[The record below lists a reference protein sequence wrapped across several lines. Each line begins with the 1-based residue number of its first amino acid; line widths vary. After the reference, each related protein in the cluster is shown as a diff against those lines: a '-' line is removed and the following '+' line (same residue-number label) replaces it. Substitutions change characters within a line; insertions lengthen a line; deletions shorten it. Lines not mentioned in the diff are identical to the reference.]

1 MNKNK
6 IAIEQDLVL
15 EDISGYNEVDQ
26 FDLDAMES
34 ILNQDIEEI
43 ISELDSLGKEKEKLT
58 NPDALGKEIYNS
70 IFNQLNAQNGMD
82 LSSDTRVEKYQKG
95 HVGETSSSAGIDAL
109 RDKNYQKVKNYNT
122 QASKSKQGIKDAYTG
137 KILRTS
143 DGHQINT
150 DHVVSRNEIYGSG
163 IKKRLRELSGNE
175 TKDLA
180 NLPDNL
186 VATNES
192 LNKSKGAKSIFEY
205 LKYFDQR
212 RRDLIEHNKKKID
225 KINKSNISQKDK
237 EKKIQQINTRQKDI
251 LDANAERMKSIDKK
265 ARKGINQKVYRDA
278 AKNVAADAANAALR
292 GALMTSAATL
302 IKNIIDRLVEFF
314 KSKIKSWSEF
324 LNKMKQAISD
334 FFNSLKSVF
343 KNSMS
348 GAIGSIVNN
357 IANLISTKL
366 TKVWSALK
374 TGFST
379 IKNAMQVFKNPE
391 NKDKPFSVLLAEFG
405 KVIAAG
411 LAISGTLLLSEFLTK
426 ILLKAFPGLEAL
438 TIPII
443 GSIPG
448 FIIEIILAIIGGIIT
463 GIAINFL
470 NKFISGY
477 EKSSLDKKL
486 ILKQNEVLDK
496 QRTQIAILKQ
506 SENIHKKKSF
516 NEIDS
521 RHKQANN
528 LTQKSLDEIF
538 SEDIENYSFDDIQSD
553 LETLL

>member
-1 MNKNK
+1 MKKNK

-15 EDISGYNEVDQ
+15 DDISGYNEVDQ
-26 FDLDAMES
+26 FDFDAMES

-43 ISELDSLGKEKEKLT
+43 ISELDSLGKEKEKLI
-58 NPDALGKEIYNS
+58 NPDALGTEIYNS
-70 IFNQLNAQNGMD
+70 IFNQLNVQNGMD
-82 LSSDTRVEKYQKG
+82 LSSDTGVEKYQKS

-122 QASKSKQGIKDAYTG
+122 QASKSKQGVKDAYTG

-150 DHVVSRNEIYGSG
+150 DHVVSRDEIFGSG

-180 NLPDNL
+180 NLRDNL

-192 LNKSKGAKSIFEY
+192 LNKSKGAKSIPKY
-205 LKYFDQR
+205 LKYLDQR
-212 RRDLIEHNKKKID
+212 RKDLIEHSKKKID

-237 EKKIQQINTRQKDI
+237 EKKTQQIETRQKDI
-251 LDANAERMKSIDKK
+251 LDANPELMKSIDKK
-265 ARKGINQKVYRDA
+265 ARKAINKKEYRDA
-278 AKNVAADAANAALR
+278 AKNVAGDATNAALR
-292 GALMTSAATL
+292 AALMTSAATL

-314 KSKIKSWSEF
+314 KSKTKSWSEF

-334 FFNSLKSVF
+334 FFNSLKSIF
-343 KNSMS
+343 KNAMS
-348 GAIGSIVNN
+348 GATGSIVNN
-357 IANLISTKL
+357 IANVISKYFRN
-366 TKVWSALK
+366 VWSALK

-411 LAISGTLLLSEFLTK
+411 LAISGTLLLSETLTK

-477 EKSSLDKKL
+477 EKSSLDKKI

-538 SEDIENYSFDDIQSD
+538 SEDIESYSFDDIQSD